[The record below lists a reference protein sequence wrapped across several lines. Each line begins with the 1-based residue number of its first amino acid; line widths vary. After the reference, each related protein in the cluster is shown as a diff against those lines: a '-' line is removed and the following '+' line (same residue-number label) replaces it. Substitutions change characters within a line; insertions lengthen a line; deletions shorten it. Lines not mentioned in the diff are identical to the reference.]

1 MLDIQGGAQS
11 IKTNDTIKAF
21 ATRGSIV
28 ISAQPGMNYQL
39 YNVSG
44 SLVDA
49 STTVEGLTSINNL
62 SACIYLLKVDTKTF
76 KLIVR

>member
-1 MLDIQGGAQS
+1 MQ
-11 IKTNDTIKAF
+11 IKIP
-21 ATRGSIV
+21 I
-28 ISAQPGMNYQL
+28 
-39 YNVSG
+39 VSG

-62 SACIYLLKVDTKTF
+62 SAGIYLLKVDTKTF